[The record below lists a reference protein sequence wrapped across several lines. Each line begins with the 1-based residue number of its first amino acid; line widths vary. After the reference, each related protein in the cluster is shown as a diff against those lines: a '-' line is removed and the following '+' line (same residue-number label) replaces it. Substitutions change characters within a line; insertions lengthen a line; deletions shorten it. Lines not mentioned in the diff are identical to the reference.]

1 MIVERKRYGSRG
13 QGSLIRYDDSPF
25 WTSAFYANGREHR
38 QSTGCT
44 DEKKAR
50 AWHRQKLDQI
60 SSARQGHAPVVT
72 PAMQAVTV
80 NALLDELF
88 GSPEFK
94 ALKSAETCKSHATA
108 LRAHFGSRRV
118 VNVTAEAYDAYIAKR
133 QQAGIADATINRE
146 GAVLRAAL
154 KLAVQ
159 RKRLTAMQI
168 PTLSRLTERNI
179 RRVFLDNDEF
189 EAVAKHLPEYLQDA
203 ARFAYLTGW
212 RKGDVRNLT
221 WADVDTQAMT
231 ITLPTS
237 KNGEGRTLALP
248 DDLVAIVKRR
258 EQARLI
264 TTPAG
269 DARIVER
276 VFHRDGRALGDFRK
290 AWHAACVKAG
300 LSHLEKDADGNTVEK
315 HDRVWHDFRR
325 SGVRN
330 LRRAGVDETVAM
342 KITGHKT
349 ASVFRRYNIVD
360 ERDLRQAMKATTEYV
375 ASLPTSR
382 EESGAPRSL

>member
-1 MIVERKRYGSRG
+1 MIIERRRFGARG
-13 QGSLIRYDDSPF
+13 QGALLRYSDSLNWISCY
-25 WTSAFYANGREHR
+25 YLNGQEHR
-38 QSTGCT
+38 QSTGYA

-50 AWHRQKLDQI
+50 AWHKKKLDEI
-60 SSARQGHAPVVT
+60 ASARQGHAPVVT

-94 ALKSAETCKSHATA
+94 ALKSADSCKSHAVA
-108 LRAHFGSRRV
+108 VRAHFGTWRA
-118 VNVTAEAYDAYIAKR
+118 VNVTAEAYDAYISKR
-133 QQAGIADATINRE
+133 QQAVADATINRE
-146 GAVLRAAL
+146 GAVLRAAF
-154 KLAVQ
+154 KLAVE
-159 RKRLTAMQI
+159 RKRLTAMQV
-168 PTLSRLTERNI
+168 PRFSRLPERNV
-179 RRVFLDNDEF
+179 RRVFFANDEF

-212 RKGDVRNLT
+212 RKGDVRSLK
-221 WADVDTQAMT
+221 WSDVDTRAMT

-237 KNGEGRTLALP
+237 KNNEGRTLALP
-248 DDLVAIVKRR
+248 DELVAIVKRR

-264 TTPAG
+264 TTPDG
-269 DARIVER
+269 NARIVEH
-276 VFHRDGRALGDFRK
+276 VFHLNGRPLGDFRK

-300 LSHLEKDADGNTVEK
+300 LFHVEKDADDNMVEK

-342 KITGHKT
+342 TITGHKT

-360 ERDLRQAMKATTEYV
+360 ERDIREAMKVTTEYV
-375 ASLPTSR
+375 ASLPVSR
-382 EESGAPRSL
+382 EGN

>member
-1 MIVERKRYGSRG
+1 MKRIKFGGRG
-13 QGSLIRYDDSPF
+13 QGSLGKYPDSPF
-25 WTSAFYANGREHR
+25 YISCYYVNGREHR
-38 QSTGCT
+38 ESTGHT
-44 DEKKAR
+44 NEKKAR
-50 AWHRQKLDQI
+50 AWHKKKLDGI
-60 SSARQGHAPVVT
+60 ASERQGHAPVVT

-80 NALLDELF
+80 NGLLDELF
-88 GSPEFK
+88 RSPEFK
-94 ALKSAETCKSHATA
+94 ALKSADSCQSHGVAV
-108 LRAHFGSRRV
+108 RAQFGSWRAV
-118 VNVTAEAYDAYIAKR
+118 HVTAEAHDAYIEKR
-133 QQAGIADATINRE
+133 QRADIANATINRE
-146 GAVLRAAL
+146 TAVFRSAF

-159 RKRLTAMQI
+159 RKRLTAMQM
-168 PTLSRLTERNI
+168 PRFSRLPERNI
-179 RRVFLDNDEF
+179 RRVFFDRGEF
-189 EAVAKHLPEYLQDA
+189 EAVVTHLPTYLQDA
-203 ARFAYLTGW
+203 ARFAFLTGW

-231 ITLPTS
+231 LTLPDS

-248 DDLVAIVKRR
+248 DELVAIVKRR
-258 EQARLI
+258 EQARLM

-269 DARIVER
+269 DVRVVEH
-276 VFHRDGRALGDFRK
+276 VFHHAGRALGDFRK

-300 LSHLEKDADGNTVEK
+300 LFHVEKDADGNPVEK

-360 ERDLRQAMKATTEYV
+360 ERDIRQAMKATTEYV

-382 EESGAPRSL
+382 EEQR